1 MVHVTLVSSSAQ
13 QLEQLLR
20 ACGAAVSTLPAAAA
34 VPVSGTRAEV
44 VVFDVRDRPGIP
56 AALPALR
63 RQHPELALML
73 IAPALDSALLLE
85 AVRAG
90 VNEVVVEPVTREE
103 LESALMRMTQKAA
116 PVSGQVFGFIGAKGG
131 VGATTVAVNTAT
143 ALGAL
148 STPGRTLLIDLHR
161 SGGDAALFLG
171 VEPRF
176 SVVDALQNTHRL
188 DRNLFRGFVTEVA
201 PQTDFMAS
209 PETVSPVWDV
219 ERVRGLLD
227 FTRTTYRYT
236 VVDLPRGDDRVHE
249 ALGVLDGLY
258 IVANQD
264 LAAVKS
270 GRRLADVMR
279 QRHGRDVVK
288 VIVSRPDRHG
298 NIEDSDIAR
307 VTGCAVAH
315 TFPSDYRR
323 AVDAL
328 NNGRPITLDNHND
341 LSAAFRR
348 FASALAGRAS
358 ERRPPVRSGFL
369 GRLTERR
376 TS

>member
-1 MVHVTLVSSSAQ
+1 MVHVTVISSSAQ

-20 ACGAAVSTLPAAAA
+20 ECGAAVRILPTASI
-34 VPVSGTRAEV
+34 VPVSGTLPEV

-56 AALPALR
+56 PALSTLR
-63 RQHPELALML
+63 RQHPELGLML

-90 VNEVVVEPVTREE
+90 VNEVVVEPLTREE
-103 LESALMRMTQKAA
+103 LESALVRVTRQSA

-143 ALGAL
+143 ALGGL
-148 STPGRTLLIDLHR
+148 SAPGRTLIVDLHPA
-161 SGGDAALFLG
+161 GGDASLFLG

-176 SVVDALQNTHRL
+176 SVADALQNTHRL
-188 DRNLFRGFVTEVA
+188 DRNLFRNLVTQVA
-201 PQTDFMAS
+201 PHTDFMAS
-209 PETVSPVWDV
+209 PEALSPVWETD
-219 ERVRGLLD
+219 RLRGLLE
-227 FTRTTYRYT
+227 FTRTIYRYT
-236 VVDLPRGDDRVHE
+236 VLDLPRGDDCVQE
-249 ALGVLDGLY
+249 ALGALDGLY
-258 IVANQD
+258 IVANHD
-264 LAAVKS
+264 LAAVNS
-270 GRRLADVMR
+270 GRRLADLMR
-279 QRHGRDVVK
+279 QRQGRDVVK
-288 VIVSRPDRHG
+288 VIVSRPDRHA

-328 NNGRPITLDNHND
+328 NNGRPVTLDNHND

-348 FASALAGRAS
+348 FASTLAGVGP
-358 ERRPPVRSGFL
+358 ERRTPSRSGL
-369 GRLTERR
+369 LARLTERR